1 MAPRFWCADNGSKAM
16 TSKAALFALL
26 ALWGVGAGSALPARA
41 DDAAP
46 DSTPAEARTG
56 PVVGPAGLV
65 NRIWQ
70 RAEADGQ
77 PGVVRIFLSDG
88 TLVMD
93 DCWETHRLS
102 NWSCSPDGLLHWR
115 EAGKD
120 VHARVKALG
129 LDRLV
134 LVVDR
139 KRRPVEEHY
148 TAASARLP
156 V

>member
-1 MAPRFWCADNGSKAM
+1 M

-26 ALWGVGAGSALPARA
+26 ALWGVGAGTTLPARA
-41 DDAAP
+41 DEAAA
-46 DSTPAEARTG
+46 DNTPAKARTG
-56 PVVGPAGLV
+56 PIIGPAGLV

-70 RAEADGQ
+70 RIEVDGQ
-77 PGVVRIFLSDG
+77 PSVVRIFLSDG

-102 NWSCSPDGLLHWR
+102 SWTCDPDGRLNWR
-115 EAGKD
+115 EDGKD
-120 VHARVKALG
+120 IHARVKSLG

-134 LVVDR
+134 LQVDR
-139 KRRPVEEHY
+139 KGSSVEERY

>member
-1 MAPRFWCADNGSKAM
+1 M

-41 DDAAP
+41 DDTAA
-46 DSTPAEARTG
+46 DNTPAEARTG
-56 PVVGPAGLV
+56 LTVGPAGLV

-70 RAEADGQ
+70 RIEADGQ
-77 PGVVRIFLSDG
+77 PSVARIFLSDG

-102 NWSCSPDGLLHWR
+102 NWTCAPDGRLNWR
-115 EAGKD
+115 EDGKEI
-120 VHARVKALG
+120 HARVKSLG

-134 LVVDR
+134 LLVDR
-139 KRRPVEEHY
+139 RGGSVEERY
-148 TAASARLP
+148 MAAGANLP

>member
-1 MAPRFWCADNGSKAM
+1 M

-41 DDAAP
+41 DEAAAEAAP
-46 DSTPAEARTG
+46 AKTRAGTT
-56 PVVGPAGLV
+56 VGPAGLV

-70 RAEADGQ
+70 RWEADGQ

-102 NWSCSPDGLLHWR
+102 SWTRGPDGQLNWH
-115 EAGKD
+115 EDGKEIR
-120 VHARVKALG
+120 ARVKSLG

-134 LVVDR
+134 LLVE
-139 KRRPVEEHY
+139 RRGGAVEERY
-148 TAASARLP
+148 MAAGVNLTL
-156 V
+156 